1 MPMSSPIATTQDL
14 CTILIVDDEDDILD
28 LLRYNLE
35 KEEMRVITA
44 RDGIEALTAIDTE
57 SIDLVVLDIMM
68 PHIDGLEVCQR
79 IRSNSKVK
87 SIPILFLTAR
97 SEEEDHIRGLDA
109 GADSYLPKSFGIGV
123 IVSQIKAL
131 LRGTRR
137 IHTNNLTVTVLDL
150 EIDPERFRVFRN
162 GQNERVEFRFAR
174 KEFKLLYF
182 LASGS
187 GRVFKR
193 KTLIKKVWGKPKKV
207 GERTVDVHVSRVN
220 RKLGKYLGND
230 YIVSVAGVGYRFL
243 EVE

>member
-1 MPMSSPIATTQDL
+1 MTSPTATDQDL

-35 KEEMRVITA
+35 KEEMRVIA
-44 RDGIEALTAIDTE
+44 AKDGAEALSAIGTE

-68 PHIDGLEVCQR
+68 PNIDGMEVCRR
-79 IRSNSKVK
+79 IRSNSKFK
-87 SIPILFLTAR
+87 TIPILFLTAR

-131 LRGTRR
+131 LRGTKR
-137 IHTNNLTVTVLDL
+137 IHADGLTVTVLDL
-150 EIDPERFRVFRN
+150 VIDPERFRVFRN
-162 GQNERVEFRFAR
+162 GQKERVELRFAR

-182 LASGS
+182 LASTS

-193 KTLIKKVWGKPKKV
+193 KTLIRKIWGKNSKV
-207 GERTVDVHVSRVN
+207 GKRTVDVHVSRVN
-220 RKLGKYLGND
+220 KKLGKYQGND
-230 YIVSVAGVGYRFL
+230 YIVSVSGVGYRFL

>member
-1 MPMSSPIATTQDL
+1 MTSPTAAGPDS

-35 KEEMRVITA
+35 KEGMQVITA
-44 RDGIEALTAIDTE
+44 NDGIEALSAIETE

-79 IRSNSKVK
+79 IRSNSKFK
-87 SIPILFLTAR
+87 TIPLLFLTAR

-131 LRGTRR
+131 LRGTQR
-137 IHTNNLTVTVLDL
+137 ISTNDLTVTILDL
-150 EIDPERFRVFRN
+150 EIDLERFRVFRN
-162 GQNERVEFRFAR
+162 GQGTRSELRFTR

-182 LASGS
+182 MASTS
-187 GRVFKR
+187 GRVFRR
-193 KTLIKKVWGKPKKV
+193 KTLIRQVWGRTSKV
-207 GERTVDVHVSRVN
+207 GERTVDVHVSKVN
-220 RKLGKYLGND
+220 KKLGKYHGND
-230 YIVSVAGVGYRFL
+230 YIMSVAGVGYRFL